1 MLRKDA
7 RRTLGRLLCG
17 LAAAAMLAVPLT
29 ALAKNQGDYEV
40 DLPVIQGPDF
50 DTEIT
55 VNPYKYSDGS
65 AGFFK
70 YIGATDAAKIANG
83 EGVTGTSG
91 KKHLQEALNNRT
103 STSSPF
109 NIDAMRTAVDII
121 EQCNAL
127 RRADGI
133 AELKID
139 PLMMAYS
146 QVAAA
151 WASHYEDDS
160 AVKSNS
166 HAVSQEF
173 GIGENLAWNGSSVS
187 GAFVQWYDNEKA
199 VWESSTCDAF
209 RAEVD
214 RLMKQ
219 GHSFN
224 NAVYFAGQDPAYK
237 ELYKKVGH
245 YLNIINPQYTIS
257 GAGYSTPPGDNYY
270 RTYEQSFTFSAKS
283 SKTYTV
289 AQFKQLLDEYCDKLE
304 STQPHTVK
312 VANFANGTAS
322 VSSTS
327 AVQGTKITVT
337 VTPDDLY
344 YVAYDGVTVTAANG
358 TKVTVSG
365 TGNTYTFTMPSS
377 DVTVNVKLE
386 HQRRYAQFYADEGPV
401 ENGTVTVS
409 PEAPQK
415 VGETVTLTIKP
426 DKGYQLGSISA
437 YDCRAKKNLELSGTG
452 NTRTFVMPD
461 ADVRLRATFV
471 PATAHKVTV
480 AKPDGGTVTL
490 SSESALAGD
499 KVTVTLAP
507 SEGYELTSV
516 SATDATGKSVALS
529 GTGNTRTF
537 TMPDADVSLS
547 AVFTKTATAH
557 KVTVAKPDGG
567 TVTLS
572 SESALAGDKV
582 TVTLAPSEG
591 YELTSVSATDAT
603 GKSVALTGTGNT
615 RTFTMPDADVSLSA
629 VFTKTAPE
637 VDPDDGYLGFPDV
650 TGDEWFATDRALGY
664 AVEHGLIMGYEDG
677 TFGAYDKVSRAQAVT
692 VLWRMAGKPS
702 MSSASFDDV
711 PAGAYYAK
719 AVAWARATK
728 ITSGYAGTNS
738 FGPGDELTREMLA
751 AFAASYARLQGIDTS
766 GYEYELD
773 AFSDAWKVSAWAR
786 SSMGWCVHEG
796 IFSGVG
802 DTGTID
808 PQGVADRSQLAKIVA
823 VLHRDVLHLAS
834 SDEYTTEKNRQS
846 ALAANPSVI
855 RSVPD
860 TQNSEVVTLTGTV
873 RRTFADYYFMGSP
886 YPIYYLE
893 LPAEVTVTGTQYGSI
908 SKDKLIL
915 PDGFESYVGKTVS
928 VRTQVSIRPTASI
941 PEAQFTMLWCFNT
954 TFQRVF

>member
-1 MLRKDA
+1 MLKKDA

-50 DTEIT
+50 DTAIT

-91 KKHLQEALNNRT
+91 KRYLQEALNNRT

-151 WASHYEDDS
+151 WASHYEDDG

-173 GIGENLAWNGSSVS
+173 DIGENLAWNGSTVS
-187 GAFVQWYDNEKA
+187 QAFVQWYNNEKA
-199 VWESSTCDAF
+199 IWESSTCDAF

-219 GHSFN
+219 GNSFN
-224 NAVYFAGQDPAYK
+224 NAVYFAGQDPDYK

-245 YLNIINPQYTIS
+245 YLNIINPEYTIS

-289 AQFKQLLDEYCDKLE
+289 AQFKQRLDEYCDKLE

-327 AVQGTKITVT
+327 AVQGTTITVT

-358 TKVTVSG
+358 AKVTVSR
-365 TGNTYTFTMPSS
+365 TNNEYTFTMPAS

-386 HQRRYAQFYADEGPV
+386 HKRRYAQFYDYDGPV

-426 DKGYQLGSISA
+426 DKGYQLESISA
-437 YDCRAKKNLELSGTG
+437 YDCVAKKNLELSGTG

-461 ADVRLRATFV
+461 ADVRLHATFV
-471 PATAHKVTV
+471 PATAHKVTA

-529 GTGNTRTF
+529 GSGNTRTF

-547 AVFTKTATAH
+547 AVFTKTAA
-557 KVTVAKPDGG
+557 
-567 TVTLS
+567 
-572 SESALAGDKV
+572 
-582 TVTLAPSEG
+582 
-591 YELTSVSATDAT
+591 
-603 GKSVALTGTGNT
+603 
-615 RTFTMPDADVSLSA
+615 
-629 VFTKTAPE
+629 E

-664 AVEHGLIMGYEDG
+664 AVEHGLIMGYDDG
-677 TFGAYDKVSRAQAVT
+677 RFAPYEKVPRAQAVT
-692 VLWRMAGKPS
+692 VLWRMAGKPNV
-702 MSSASFDDV
+702 SSASFDDV

-738 FGPGDELTREMLA
+738 FGPDDALTREMLA
-751 AFAASYARLQGIDTS
+751 AFAASYARLQGIDIS

-808 PQGVADRSQLAKIVA
+808 PQGVADRSQLAKIVT

-834 SDEYTTEKNRQS
+834 DDEYTAEKNRQS

-860 TQNSEVVTLTGTV
+860 SQNSEVVTLTGTV

-915 PDGFESYVGKTVS
+915 PDGYESYVGKTVS
-928 VRTQVSIRPTASI
+928 VRTQASIRPTASI

-954 TFQRVF
+954 AFQRVF

>member
-516 SATDATGKSVALS
+516 SATDATGKSVAL
-529 GTGNTRTF
+529 
-537 TMPDADVSLS
+537 
-547 AVFTKTATAH
+547 
-557 KVTVAKPDGG
+557 
-567 TVTLS
+567 
-572 SESALAGDKV
+572 
-582 TVTLAPSEG
+582 
-591 YELTSVSATDAT
+591 
-603 GKSVALTGTGNT
+603 TGTGNT

>member
-1 MLRKDA
+1 MLKKDA

-160 AVKSNS
+160 AVSSNS

-173 GIGENLAWNGSSVS
+173 DIGENLAWNGSSVS
-187 GAFVQWYDNEKA
+187 QAFVQWYTDEKA
-199 VWESSTCDAF
+199 IWESSTCDAF

-224 NAVYFAGQDPAYK
+224 NAVYYARQDPDYK

-289 AQFKQLLDEYCDKLE
+289 SEFKQLLDEYCDKLE

-337 VTPDDLY
+337 VTPDDLH

-386 HQRRYAQFYADEGPV
+386 HQRRYAQFYDYDGPV

-437 YDCRAKKNLELSGTG
+437 YDCLAKKNLELSGTG
-452 NTRTFVMPD
+452 DTRTFVMPD
-461 ADVRLRATFV
+461 ADVRLHATFV
-471 PATAHKVTV
+471 PATAHKVTA

-547 AVFTKTATAH
+547 AVFTKTAA
-557 KVTVAKPDGG
+557 
-567 TVTLS
+567 
-572 SESALAGDKV
+572 
-582 TVTLAPSEG
+582 
-591 YELTSVSATDAT
+591 
-603 GKSVALTGTGNT
+603 
-615 RTFTMPDADVSLSA
+615 
-629 VFTKTAPE
+629 E

-664 AVEHGLIMGYEDG
+664 AVEHGLIMGYDDG
-677 TFGAYDKVSRAQAVT
+677 RFAPYEKVPRAQAVT
-692 VLWRMAGKPS
+692 VLWRMAGKPNV
-702 MSSASFDDV
+702 SSASFDDV

-738 FGPGDELTREMLA
+738 FGPGNELTREMLA
-751 AFAASYARLQGIDTS
+751 AFAASYARLQGIDIS

-802 DTGTID
+802 GTTQIA

-834 SDEYTTEKNRQS
+834 DDEYTTEKNRQS

-908 SKDKLIL
+908 SKAKLIL

>member
-1 MLRKDA
+1 MLKKDA

-133 AELKID
+133 AELRID

-160 AVKSNS
+160 AVSSNS

-199 VWESSTCDAF
+199 VWESNTCDAF
-209 RAEVD
+209 RAEID
-214 RLMKQ
+214 RRVAAGQ
-219 GHSFN
+219 SFN
-224 NAVYFAGQDPAYK
+224 NAVYYARQDPDYA

-257 GAGYSTPPGDNYY
+257 GAGYATAVGKNYY

-289 AQFKQLLDEYCDKLE
+289 SEFKQLLDEYCDKLE
-304 STQPHTVK
+304 STQPHAVN
-312 VANFANGTAS
+312 VANVDNGTVS

-437 YDCRAKKNLELSGTG
+437 YDCLAKKNLELSGTG
-452 NTRTFVMPD
+452 DTRTFVMPD

-471 PATAHKVTV
+471 PATAHKVTA

-529 GTGNTRTF
+529 G
-537 TMPDADVSLS
+537 S
-547 AVFTKTATAH
+547 
-557 KVTVAKPDGG
+557 
-567 TVTLS
+567 
-572 SESALAGDKV
+572 
-582 TVTLAPSEG
+582 
-591 YELTSVSATDAT
+591 
-603 GKSVALTGTGNT
+603 GNT

-664 AVEHGLIMGYEDG
+664 AVEHGLIMGYDDG
-677 TFGAYDKVSRAQAVT
+677 RFAPYEKVPRAQAVT
-692 VLWRMAGKPS
+692 VLWRMAGKPNV
-702 MSSASFDDV
+702 SSASFDDV

-738 FGPGDELTREMLA
+738 FGPDDALTREMLA

-802 DTGTID
+802 GTTQIA
-808 PQGVADRSQLAKIVA
+808 PQGVADRSQLAKIVT

-908 SKDKLIL
+908 SKAKLIL

>member
-1 MLRKDA
+1 MLKKDA

-40 DLPVIQGPDF
+40 FFPEDMNPNPPIY
-50 DTEIT
+50 TEIT

-70 YIGATDAAKIANG
+70 YIGATDAAQIANG
-83 EGVTGTSG
+83 EGVTGSAG

-151 WASHYEDDS
+151 WASHYEDDG
-160 AVKSNS
+160 AVRSNS
-166 HAVSQEF
+166 HAVSREF
-173 GIGENLAWNGSSVS
+173 GIGENLAWNGSTVS
-187 GAFVQWYDNEKA
+187 QAFVQWYDNEKA
-199 VWESSTCDAF
+199 IWESSTCAAF

-224 NAVYFAGQDPAYK
+224 NAVYFAGQDPDYK

-245 YLNIINPQYTIS
+245 YLNIINPEYAVA
-257 GAGYSTPPGDNYY
+257 GAGYSTALDGNYY

-289 AQFKQLLDEYCDKLE
+289 SEFKQLLDEYCDKLE

-327 AVQGTKITVT
+327 AVQGTTITVT

-358 TKVTVSG
+358 AKVTVSR
-365 TGNTYTFTMPSS
+365 TNNEYTFTMPAS

-386 HQRRYAQFYADEGPV
+386 HKRRYAQFYDYDGPV

-426 DKGYQLGSISA
+426 DKGYQLESISA
-437 YDCRAKKNLELSGTG
+437 YDCLAKKNLELSGTG

-461 ADVRLRATFV
+461 ADVRLHATFV
-471 PATAHKVTV
+471 PATAHKVTA

-529 GTGNTRTF
+529 G
-537 TMPDADVSLS
+537 S
-547 AVFTKTATAH
+547 
-557 KVTVAKPDGG
+557 
-567 TVTLS
+567 
-572 SESALAGDKV
+572 
-582 TVTLAPSEG
+582 
-591 YELTSVSATDAT
+591 
-603 GKSVALTGTGNT
+603 GNT

-664 AVEHGLIMGYEDG
+664 AVEHGLIMGYDDG
-677 TFGAYDKVSRAQAVT
+677 RFAPYEKVPRAQAVT
-692 VLWRMAGKPS
+692 VLWRMAGKPNV
-702 MSSASFDDV
+702 SSASFDDV

-808 PQGVADRSQLAKIVA
+808 PQGVADRSQLAKIVT

-834 SDEYTTEKNRQS
+834 DDEYTTEKNRQS

-928 VRTQVSIRPTASI
+928 VRTQASIRPTASI

-954 TFQRVF
+954 AFQRVF

>member
-17 LAAAAMLAVPLT
+17 LAAVAMLAVPLT

-50 DTEIT
+50 DTDL
-55 VNPYKYSDGS
+55 VVANPYKYSDGT

-70 YIGATDAAKIANG
+70 YIGATNAAKIANG

-151 WASHYEDDS
+151 WASHYEDDG

-173 GIGENLAWNGSSVS
+173 DIGENLAWNGSTVS
-187 GAFVQWYDNEKA
+187 QAFVQWYTNEKKI
-199 VWESSTCDAF
+199 WESSTCDAF

-224 NAVYFAGQDPAYK
+224 NAVYYARQDPDYK

-289 AQFKQLLDEYCDKLE
+289 SEFKQLLDEYCDKLE
-304 STQPHTVK
+304 STQPHAVN
-312 VANFANGTAS
+312 VANVDNGTVS

-337 VTPDDLY
+337 VTPDDLH

-386 HQRRYAQFYADEGPV
+386 HQRRYAQFYDYDGPV

-426 DKGYQLGSISA
+426 DKGYQLESISA
-437 YDCRAKKNLELSGTG
+437 YDCLAKKNLELSGTG

-461 ADVRLRATFV
+461 ADVRLHATFV
-471 PATAHKVTV
+471 PATAHKVTA

-529 GTGNTRTF
+529 G
-537 TMPDADVSLS
+537 S
-547 AVFTKTATAH
+547 
-557 KVTVAKPDGG
+557 
-567 TVTLS
+567 
-572 SESALAGDKV
+572 
-582 TVTLAPSEG
+582 
-591 YELTSVSATDAT
+591 
-603 GKSVALTGTGNT
+603 GNT

-664 AVEHGLIMGYEDG
+664 AVEHGLIMGYDDG
-677 TFGAYDKVSRAQAVT
+677 RFAPYEKVPRAQAVT
-692 VLWRMAGKPS
+692 VLWRMAGKPNV
-702 MSSASFDDV
+702 SSASFDDV

-808 PQGVADRSQLAKIVA
+808 PQGVADRSQLAKIVT

-860 TQNSEVVTLTGTV
+860 SQNSEVVTLTGTV

-908 SKDKLIL
+908 SKAKLIL

-954 TFQRVF
+954 IFQRVF